1 MVIERI
7 MISLAERE
15 VSEGGLEIED
25 DKCDLWQSKETENCH
40 SD

>member
-15 VSEGGLEIED
+15 ESEAGLENKD
-25 DKCDLWQSKETENCH
+25 DKCDLWQSEALVSN
-40 SD
+40 